1 MKTPFA
7 DRIICPNVSKT
18 PRRHD
23 RLGKETV
30 TERLAM
36 PSDPAAV
43 PVPDTLEVLD
53 RRDMHEDRPWEGV
66 YLAAPHP
73 VRVGIACS
81 GGGIRSAS
89 YCLGALQVLT
99 RAGVLGDAEHL
110 ACVSGGGYIS
120 IAHAVMI
127 DQTLK
132 QAKTD
137 GVEPPDSLFAG
148 SPAWGLGS
156 PEEQHLRANLDYL
169 APGFAGKLWAL
180 ANGIYGLLKHVLP
193 FGATLFIASYVLG
206 LAYHGWIGPS
216 LRSQNRRDGLWW
228 PDIAPLL
235 WVPVTLLAVT
245 GILLFIRQRLQQS
258 TDPSGE
264 GLSMLQRIVVTLDIS
279 AFVATCVLIVVPIA
293 LLWLSHRPFDINGV
307 WTVSGLAVAAAKAVS
322 YLARRGILKRLL
334 PFLAP
339 IVTAL
344 VIVGP
349 LVGFT
354 YWCTQSAVP
363 DRMADLFDRPQ
374 TWLLV
379 GSVVF
384 LVGLRWFDEVTSVPH
399 LYYRERLATA
409 FVGRRRAPVDSVAV
423 RYEQPP
429 WSMPIRFS
437 EVDVGSQPFPNL
449 VVCATANLSRD
460 VPLGRAGA
468 SFTFEKDFSG
478 SPVTGYLS
486 TPFVEDLAGSGT
498 LTLPALMAISGAAVA
513 PSMGKMT
520 RPALR
525 FLMAL
530 FDLRLGVWL
539 PNPFT
544 IEERLTTR
552 EVREARAASP
562 EADRKVPRKSEA
574 EIRARRGRY
583 QSRTARPGALYVFRE
598 AFGLN
603 SLGRRF
609 VYTTD
614 GGHFDNLGLVELL
627 RRGCGLIV
635 CFDAAGDDVRHFFTL
650 SEALALARAELGVDV
665 RLDVGPLMLNEETGF
680 SPSDHAVGTIAYPD
694 GTEGVLIF
702 CKAAMPFFA
711 PLDLKSYRQ
720 VEPAFPAHGTI
731 DQFFDERS
739 FESYRALGALAATGA
754 LGELV
759 KLGRVRSDRVV

>member
-1 MKTPFA
+1 M
-7 DRIICPNVSKT
+7 
-18 PRRHD
+18 
-23 RLGKETV
+23 

-36 PSDPAAV
+36 PSDPAAP
-43 PVPDTLEVLD
+43 PVPDTLEMLD
-53 RRDMHEDRPWEGV
+53 RRDMREERPWEGA
-66 YLAAPHP
+66 YLAAPD
-73 VRVGIACS
+73 RARMGITCS

-99 RAGVLGDAEHL
+99 RAGVLAEAEHL
-110 ACVSGGGYIS
+110 ACVSGGGYIA

-132 QAKTD
+132 QARVD
-137 GVEPPDSLFAG
+137 GAEPPDVLFAG
-148 SPAWGLGS
+148 SPAWALGS

-169 APGFAGKLWAL
+169 APGFPGKLWAL
-180 ANGIYGLLKHVLP
+180 ANGVYGLLKHVLP
-193 FGATLFIASYVLG
+193 FAATLFVASYVLG
-206 LAYHGWIGPS
+206 LAYHGWIGPGI
-216 LRSQNRRDGLWW
+216 RTPNRNDGLWW

-235 WVPVTLLAVT
+235 WVPVTLLAMS
-245 GILLFIRQRLQQS
+245 GILLFLRQRRQQS
-258 TDPSGE
+258 PGPSDNE
-264 GLSMLQRIVVTLDIS
+264 LSILQRLVVVLDLS
-279 AFVATCVLIVVPIA
+279 AFAATSVLIAVPMA
-293 LLWLSHRPFDINGV
+293 LLWLSHRPLDINGV
-307 WTVSGLAVAAAKAVS
+307 WTLSGVAVVAAKTVS

-334 PFLAP
+334 PLVAP
-339 IVTAL
+339 IVTVL

-363 DRMADLFDRPQ
+363 DRLSDLADRPQ

-379 GSVVF
+379 SSIAF
-384 LVGLRWFDEVTSVPH
+384 LIVLRWFDEVTSVPH

-409 FVGRRRAPVDSVAV
+409 FVGRRRAPVDSAAV
-423 RYEQPP
+423 RHEQPP
-429 WSMPIRFS
+429 WSVPIRFF
-437 EVDVGSQPFPNL
+437 EVGFGSQPFPNL

-478 SPVTGYLS
+478 SPITGYLS
-486 TPFVEDLAGSGT
+486 TPFVEVLAGPGT

-520 RPALR
+520 RPSLR

-544 IEERLTTR
+544 IPERLTAR
-552 EVREARAASP
+552 QVRDARAASP
-562 EADRKVPRKSEA
+562 EADEKVPRKSES
-574 EIRARRGRY
+574 EIQARRERY
-583 QSRTARPGALYVFRE
+583 LSRTARPGASYVFRE

-603 SLGRRF
+603 SLRGRF

-665 RLDVGPLMLNEETGF
+665 RLDVAPLTPDEETGF
-680 SPSDHAVGTIAYPD
+680 SPSDHAVGTIMYPD

-702 CKAAMPFFA
+702 CKAAMPSFA

-720 VEPAFPAHGTI
+720 IEPAFPAHGTI

-759 KLGRVRSDRVV
+759 ALGRVAPDPAR

>member
-156 PEEQHLRANLDYL
+156 PEEQHLRANLDY
-169 APGFAGKLWAL
+169 P
-180 ANGIYGLLKHVLP
+180 
-193 FGATLFIASYVLG
+193 
-206 LAYHGWIGPS
+206 
-216 LRSQNRRDGLWW
+216 
-228 PDIAPLL
+228 
-235 WVPVTLLAVT
+235 
-245 GILLFIRQRLQQS
+245 
-258 TDPSGE
+258 
-264 GLSMLQRIVVTLDIS
+264 
-279 AFVATCVLIVVPIA
+279 
-293 LLWLSHRPFDINGV
+293 
-307 WTVSGLAVAAAKAVS
+307 VS

-379 GSVVF
+379 GSAVF

-562 EADRKVPRKSEA
+562 EADRQVPRKSEA

-603 SLGRRF
+603 SLERRF

-702 CKAAMPFFA
+702 CKAAMPSFA

-720 VEPAFPAHGTI
+720 VEPAFPSHGTI

>member
-1 MKTPFA
+1 M
-7 DRIICPNVSKT
+7 
-18 PRRHD
+18 
-23 RLGKETV
+23 

-36 PSDPAAV
+36 PSDPAAP
-43 PVPDTLEVLD
+43 PVPDTLERLD
-53 RRDMHEDRPWEGV
+53 RRDMHEDRPWEGA
-66 YLAAPHP
+66 YLAEPYAG
-73 VRVGIACS
+73 RIGIACS

-89 YCLGALQVLT
+89 YCLGALQVLS
-99 RAGVLGDAEHL
+99 RAGLLGETEHL

-132 QAKTD
+132 QAKAD

-148 SPAWGLGS
+148 SPAWAPGS
-156 PEEQHLRANLDYL
+156 PEEQHLRSNLDYL
-169 APGFAGKLWAL
+169 APGFPGKLWAL
-180 ANGIYGLLKHVLP
+180 TNLIYGLLKHLLP
-193 FGATLFIASYVLG
+193 FAASLFVVSYALG
-206 LAYHGWIGPS
+206 LAFHWWIGPS
-216 LRSQNRRDGLWW
+216 LRREDRLGWA
-228 PDIAPLL
+228 DIAPLL
-235 WVPVTLLAVT
+235 WVPLTLLAVT
-245 GILLFIRQRLQQS
+245 GVLLLIRQLVQQGVR
-258 TDPSGE
+258 PSGAR
-264 GLSMLQRIVVTLDIS
+264 LSMLQRLVVVLDIS
-279 AFVATCVLIVVPIA
+279 AFVATCLLLALPMA
-293 LLWLSHRPFDINGV
+293 LLWLSRRPLDIAGV
-307 WTVSGLAVAAAKAVS
+307 WTLSAFAIAAAKAIS

-334 PFLAP
+334 PFVAP
-339 IVTAL
+339 VVTAL
-344 VIVGP
+344 VIVAP

-354 YWCTQSAVP
+354 YWCTQSAVSGRAL
-363 DRMADLFDRPQ
+363 DFLDRPQ
-374 TWLLV
+374 TWVLVASIILLV
-379 GSVVF
+379 A
-384 LVGLRWFDEVTSVPH
+384 LRWLDEVTSVPH

-409 FVGRRRAPVDSVAV
+409 FVGRRRAPVDSLVI

-429 WSMPIRFS
+429 WSVPIQLS
-437 EVDVGSQPFPNL
+437 ETDFGSQLFPNL
-449 VVCATANLSRD
+449 VICATANLSRD

-486 TPFVEDLAGSGT
+486 TPFVEDLASSGT

-520 RPALR
+520 RPSLR

-539 PNPFT
+539 PNPYT
-544 IEERLTTR
+544 IDERLTAR
-552 EVREARAASP
+552 EVRNARAASP
-562 EADRKVPRKSEA
+562 EADHGGPPKS
-574 EIRARRGRY
+574 AREVQTRRERY
-583 QSRTARPGALYVFRE
+583 QRRTARPGAMYVFRE

-603 SLGRRF
+603 SLDRRF
-609 VYTTD
+609 LYMTD

-665 RLDVGPLMLNEETGF
+665 RIDAGPMMPDDATGF
-680 SPSDHAVGTIAYPD
+680 SPSDHVVGTIAYPN
-694 GTEGVLIF
+694 GTEGILIF
-702 CKAAMPFFA
+702 CKAAMPSFA

-720 VEPAFPAHGTI
+720 IEPDFPAHGTI

-739 FESYRALGALAATGA
+739 FESYRALGGLAATGA

-759 KLGRVRSDRVV
+759 TVRSEAAGW